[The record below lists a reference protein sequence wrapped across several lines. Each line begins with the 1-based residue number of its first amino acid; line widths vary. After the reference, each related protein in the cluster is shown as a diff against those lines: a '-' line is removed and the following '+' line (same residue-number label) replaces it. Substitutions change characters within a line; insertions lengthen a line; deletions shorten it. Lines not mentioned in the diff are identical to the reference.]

1 VIWML
6 AINAGARMRPSAGEK
21 DGDNWI
27 TISHT
32 HIYIIY
38 IYIHTHICVYI
49 SKEVLK
55 SELRCAENIYPQ
67 LLKVSGTSPY
77 RVHRARV

>member
-1 VIWML
+1 ML

-32 HIYIIY
+32 HTYIYNIYTYIHIFVYIY
-38 IYIHTHICVYI
+38 IYIKG
-49 SKEVLK
+49 SFEV
-55 SELRCAENIYPQ
+55 
-67 LLKVSGTSPY
+67 
-77 RVHRARV
+77 